1 MNHTQK
7 AAHPI
12 IENRTEKA
20 AHPINENFTQK
31 TTHPINENHTGQPRI
46 AHGEQDILVLL
57 RLTTAAMSTTAAMY
71 ADDVDVDV
79 C

>member
-1 MNHTQK
+1 MKTTHRKQHIQSLRI
-7 AAHPI
+7 A
-12 IENRTEKA
+12 NRTEKA
-20 AHPINENFTQK
+20 THPINENFTQK
-31 TTHPINENHTGQPRI
+31 TAHPINGQPRI

>member
-31 TTHPINENHTGQPRI
+31 TAHPINENHTQKASTDQHYHFPTHFGNI
-46 AHGEQDILVLL
+46 
-57 RLTTAAMSTTAAMY
+57 RLSAAPM
-71 ADDVDVDV
+71 V
-79 C
+79 